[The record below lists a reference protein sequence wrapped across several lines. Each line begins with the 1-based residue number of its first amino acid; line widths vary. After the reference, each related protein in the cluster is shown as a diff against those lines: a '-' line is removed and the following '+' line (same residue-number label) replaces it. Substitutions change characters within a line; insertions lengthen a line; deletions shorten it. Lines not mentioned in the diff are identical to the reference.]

1 MTASSTPRVT
11 NVTTRRLFF
20 ALWPDDDTR
29 QLIRNN
35 LKKVI
40 QHGGGKRV
48 PEENLHLTLSYLGS
62 VDEATQRC
70 IEQFAD
76 TLDFESCFLEFDSLG
91 YWPRPKILYLGC
103 SDKGCSNKP
112 DALSKFVYEL
122 NKGLK
127 ECGIDVDDR
136 SFTPHITLMRKVNK
150 SPQDTEIKKIPWR
163 ADHFVLVESK
173 TLPQGAQYQVIKT
186 WPHIK

>member
-76 TLDFESCFLEFDSLG
+76 TLDFESCFL
-91 YWPRPKILYLGC
+91 
-103 SDKGCSNKP
+103 
-112 DALSKFVYEL
+112 
-122 NKGLK
+122 
-127 ECGIDVDDR
+127 
-136 SFTPHITLMRKVNK
+136 
-150 SPQDTEIKKIPWR
+150 
-163 ADHFVLVESK
+163 
-173 TLPQGAQYQVIKT
+173 
-186 WPHIK
+186 